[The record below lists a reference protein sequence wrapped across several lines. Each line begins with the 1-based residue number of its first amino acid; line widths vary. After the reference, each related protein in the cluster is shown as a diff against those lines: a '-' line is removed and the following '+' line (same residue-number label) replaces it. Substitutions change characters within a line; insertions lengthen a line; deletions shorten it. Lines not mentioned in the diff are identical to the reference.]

1 MTIAY
6 AMHRIDGN
14 EGRLRLGE
22 SVKVPGYARQLTEQD
37 PIQIYPGNMTWQL
50 DFNVR
55 EERESQR
62 TTQRSRVSK
71 TSSLG
76 RRSSSC
82 RWTAEVTSR
91 SRCNYSCT

>member
-55 EERESQR
+55 EERESIPEDNA
-62 TTQRSRVSK
+62 TQ
-71 TSSLG
+71 SSQQNII
-76 RRSSSC
+76 
-82 RWTAEVTSR
+82 A
-91 SRCNYSCT
+91 